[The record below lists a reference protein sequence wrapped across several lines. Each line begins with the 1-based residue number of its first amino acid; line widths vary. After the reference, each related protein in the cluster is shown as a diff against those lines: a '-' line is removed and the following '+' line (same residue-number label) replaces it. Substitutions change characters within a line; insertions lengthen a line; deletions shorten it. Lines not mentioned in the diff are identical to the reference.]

1 MISTIELYR
10 AIREQLESLFPNTII
25 QQKDIKNII
34 RPSFY
39 IQYIG
44 KNFTKQAQTIFE
56 DRIAFNIIYFAEKE
70 ESLELLEVEETI
82 TRAFNA
88 PLIVPDD
95 KYIVKVEK
103 DSIQSN
109 LNEEDYYINLTV
121 DFVLSQTMTEEE
133 AGEDMEDVDLT
144 VENVAQ

>member
-1 MISTIELYR
+1 MISTIEIYK

-70 ESLELLEVEETI
+70 ELLELLEVEETI

>member
-1 MISTIELYR
+1 MISTIEIYK

-56 DRIAFNIIYFAEKE
+56 DRISFNIIYFAEKE
-70 ESLELLEVEETI
+70 ELLELLEVEETI

-109 LNEEDYYINLTV
+109 LNEEDYDIKLTV

-133 AGEDMEDVDLT
+133 TGEDMEDVDLT

>member
-1 MISTIELYR
+1 MISTIEIYK

-56 DRIAFNIIYFAEKE
+56 DRISFNIIYFAKKE
-70 ESLELLEVEETI
+70 ELLELLEVEETI

-133 AGEDMEDVDLT
+133 TGEDMEDVDLT

>member
-1 MISTIELYR
+1 MISTIEIYR
-10 AIREQLESLFPNTII
+10 AIREQLESLFPNIII

-56 DRIAFNIIYFAEKE
+56 DRISFNIIYFAEKE
-70 ESLELLEVEETI
+70 ELLELLEVEETI

-133 AGEDMEDVDLT
+133 TGEDMEDVDLT

>member
-1 MISTIELYR
+1 MISTIEIYK

-56 DRIAFNIIYFAEKE
+56 DRISFNIIYFAEKE
-70 ESLELLEVEETI
+70 ELLELLEVEETI

-133 AGEDMEDVDLT
+133 TGEDMEDVDLT

>member
-1 MISTIELYR
+1 MTAYNEL
-10 AIREQLESLFPNTII
+10 S
-25 QQKDIKNII
+25 
-34 RPSFY
+34 
-39 IQYIG
+39 
-44 KNFTKQAQTIFE
+44 
-56 DRIAFNIIYFAEKE
+56 KE
-70 ESLELLEVEETI
+70 ELLELLEVEETI

-133 AGEDMEDVDLT
+133 TGEDMEDVDLT